1 MLLSMKTLGVI
12 GSVSDLTHTPSNST
26 H

>member
-12 GSVSDLTHTPSNST
+12 GSVGDLTHTPSNST